1 MMMWSRLL
9 ADPIDWGALLSA
21 LLPTLLIAWLAARLA
36 RRLARNAIHAVAGDR
51 LAPDSPVV
59 RGPLRLVAVATFV
72 LVLALLL
79 FPAFELAGLRPTVG
93 REARDIAVWLF
104 GSGLRVG
111 MIALIA
117 YGLRRITVLYV
128 QRFEDE
134 LTTGATIDELERNKR
149 ARTLGS
155 IVNKV
160 ITGLIVGIAAVLIMN
175 EVGVNVAPILT
186 GAGIAGIAIGFGAQT
201 LVRDVLSGFFLILE
215 DQVRVGDVAEINGT
229 SGLVEQLN
237 VRTIVLRDIRGTVHV
252 VPNGAITTLAN
263 HSKDFSRYVIDVD
276 IPYEEDPDRVA
287 DIARDVDREMRS
299 DPKFKILILEPV
311 EIVGVIAYNQW
322 SMQWRIRM
330 KTVAQRQ
337 WVVGREFRKR
347 LRKAL
352 NLHGI
357 EVPYPVFR
365 P

>member
-1 MMMWSRLL
+1 MMLSRLL
-9 ADPIDWGALLSA
+9 ADPISWGAVLSA
-21 LLPTLLIAWLAARLA
+21 LLPTLLVAWLAARLA
-36 RRLARNAIHAVAGDR
+36 RRLAGSAFHGVVGDR
-51 LAPDSPVV
+51 LAPDSPLV

-111 MIALIA
+111 MIVLIA
-117 YGLRRITVLYV
+117 YGLRRITVFYV

-134 LTTGATIDELERNKR
+134 VTAGATIGELEQNKR

-155 IVNKV
+155 IINKV
-160 ITGLIVGIAAVLIMN
+160 VTGLIVGIAAVLIMN
-175 EVGVNVAPILT
+175 EVGLNVAPILT
-186 GAGIAGIAIGFGAQT
+186 GAGIAGIAVGFGAQT

-215 DQVRVGDVAEINGT
+215 DQVRVGDIAEINGT
-229 SGLVEQLN
+229 TGLVEQIN

-252 VPNGAITTLAN
+252 IPNGAITTLAN
-263 HSKDFSRYVIDVD
+263 HSKDFSHYVIDVD
-276 IPYEEDPDRVA
+276 IPYEEDPDRVG
-287 DIARDVDREMRS
+287 DIARDVDREMRD
-299 DPKFKILILEPV
+299 DPKFKVLMLEPV
-311 EIVGVIAYNQW
+311 EIVGVVAYNQW
-322 SMQWRIRM
+322 SMQLRIRM
-330 KTVAQRQ
+330 KTIAQRQ

-347 LRKAL
+347 FRKAL

-357 EVPYPVFR
+357 EVPYPIFR

>member
-1 MMMWSRLL
+1 L
-9 ADPIDWGALLSA
+9 ADANYWGAFISA
-21 LLPTLLIAWLAARLA
+21 LLPTLLIAWLAAWLA
-36 RRLARNAIHAVAGDR
+36 RRLARNATLAVVGDR
-51 LAPDSPVV
+51 LRADSPVI
-59 RGPLRLVAVATFV
+59 RGPLRLVAAAAFV
-72 LVLALLL
+72 LVVALLL
-79 FPAFELAGLRPTVG
+79 FPAMELAGFRPTVG
-93 REARDIAVWLF
+93 RKAREMAVWLF
-104 GSGLRVG
+104 GGGLRVG

-117 YGLRRITVLYV
+117 YSLRRATLLYV

-134 LTTGATIDELERNKR
+134 LTAGATIGELERNRR

-155 IVNKV
+155 MVNKA
-160 ITGLIVGIAAVLIMN
+160 ITGLIVGVAGVLILD
-175 EVGVNVAPILT
+175 EVGVDVAPILT

-229 SGLVEQLN
+229 TGLVEQLN
-237 VRTIVLRDIRGTVHV
+237 VRTIVLRDDRGTVHV
-252 VPNGAITTLAN
+252 VPNGAIVTLAN

-276 IPYEEDPDRVA
+276 LPYAEDPDRVA
-287 DIARDVDREMRS
+287 EIARDVDREMRS
-299 DPKFKILILEPV
+299 DPKFKILILEPI
-311 EIVGVIAYNQW
+311 EIVGVVAYSQW